1 MNIATELVT
10 QVWRV
15 IHRTPSP
22 KSQSIHFIGEWGITV
37 TEKECK
43 YGCPIDHSQPSTGA
57 AREKVGPPFNSSC
70 LQSKGAPK
78 RDSRNGDHSSE
89 ER

>member
-1 MNIATELVT
+1 MISLANYP
-10 QVWRV
+10 QN
-15 IHRTPSP
+15 S
-22 KSQSIHFIGEWGITV
+22 KITINPFYGRMGYYSNR
-37 TEKECK
+37 KECK
-43 YGCPIDHSQPSTGA
+43 YGCPVNRSQPSSGA
-57 AREKVGPPFNSSC
+57 IREKVGPPFDSSC

>member
-1 MNIATELVT
+1 MILAHDCSSLAGCLQNSEIT
-10 QVWRV
+10 
-15 IHRTPSP
+15 INP
-22 KSQSIHFIGEWGITV
+22 FYGDWGITV
-37 TEKECK
+37 TQKECN
-43 YGCPIDHSQPSTGA
+43 YGCSIDRSQPSSGTA
-57 AREKVGPPFNSSC
+57 HEKVGPPFDSSY